1 MRLVLV
7 LGFMTVAALVPA
19 ASLRAQSASSDGVTE
34 IAPGVRQIDGSK
46 VKALEVS
53 VLAIAK
59 QIETDNRYS
68 EMKKFLKSG
77 GIDAPGPS
85 GTTTYMYKIHD
96 TDTATDKVLILF
108 VAKGR
113 IVEHMVS

>member
-1 MRLVLV
+1 MRIGSVLA
-7 LGFMTVAALVPA
+7 FATVAALAPPA
-19 ASLRAQSASSDGVTE
+19 PLHAQSSPPDGVTE
-34 IAPGVRQIDGSK
+34 VAPGVRHVDGSK

-53 VLAIAK
+53 VRAIAE
-59 QIETDNRYS
+59 QIASDNRYS
-68 EMKKFLKSG
+68 TMKKFLKSG

-96 TDTATDKVLILF
+96 IDTGTDKVLILF
-108 VAKGR
+108 VDKGR